1 MLNTLKTLTEI
12 QPARNYKNI
21 DSLNKIAEYIKD
33 RFEENGLETK
43 YQEYKVLG
51 KTYKNVIGVMNPD
64 KEETIVIGGHYDV
77 QGNKP
82 GADDNATAVAGLVET
97 SKRINPEDI
106 DYRLEFVAFTLE
118 EPPFF
123 GTKKMGSY
131 IHAKSVKDKNI
142 VGMLNYEMIGYF
154 SKEKGSQK
162 YPFILKPFLKKLN
175 IPDVGD
181 FIAFVANKN
190 SEEFMNKLRIDDVET
205 RIRYLDVIVPNFFAK
220 STASDHINY
229 WKFGIPAVMI
239 TDTAFHRNPNYHKKT
254 DTLDTLNL
262 EEMEKVIEMTVNI
275 IKNYK

>member
-1 MLNTLKTLTEI
+1 MIDTLKTLTEI

-21 DSLNKIAEYIKD
+21 DSLNEIAEYIKK

-51 KTYKNVIGVMNPD
+51 KTYKNVIGIMNPD
-64 KEETIVIGGHYDV
+64 KERTIVIGGHYDV

-162 YPFILKPFLKKLN
+162 YPFILKPFLKNLN

-190 SEEFMNKLRIDDVET
+190 SEEFMNKLGIDDVET
-205 RIRYLDVIVPNFFAK
+205 RIRYLDVVVPNFFAK

>member
-131 IHAKSVKDKNI
+131 IHAKSVK
-142 VGMLNYEMIGYF
+142 GELPRP
-154 SKEKGSQK
+154 KGRS
-162 YPFILKPFLKKLN
+162 F
-175 IPDVGD
+175 
-181 FIAFVANKN
+181 
-190 SEEFMNKLRIDDVET
+190 
-205 RIRYLDVIVPNFFAK
+205 
-220 STASDHINY
+220 
-229 WKFGIPAVMI
+229 
-239 TDTAFHRNPNYHKKT
+239 
-254 DTLDTLNL
+254 
-262 EEMEKVIEMTVNI
+262 
-275 IKNYK
+275 

>member
-1 MLNTLKTLTEI
+1 
-12 QPARNYKNI
+12 
-21 DSLNKIAEYIKD
+21 
-33 RFEENGLETK
+33 
-43 YQEYKVLG
+43 
-51 KTYKNVIGVMNPD
+51 
-64 KEETIVIGGHYDV
+64 
-77 QGNKP
+77 
-82 GADDNATAVAGLVET
+82 
-97 SKRINPEDI
+97 
-106 DYRLEFVAFTLE
+106 
-118 EPPFF
+118 
-123 GTKKMGSY
+123 
-131 IHAKSVKDKNI
+131 
-142 VGMLNYEMIGYF
+142 MIGYF